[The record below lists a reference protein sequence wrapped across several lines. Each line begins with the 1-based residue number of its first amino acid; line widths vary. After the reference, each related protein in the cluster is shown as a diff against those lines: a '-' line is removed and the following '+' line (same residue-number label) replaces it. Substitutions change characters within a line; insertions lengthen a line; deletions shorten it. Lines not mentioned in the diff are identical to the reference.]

1 MSGITLKV
9 LKVSQP
15 IGFMYIT
22 KIAGNVLC
30 ELARAD
36 IRKLYK
42 NEDYIG
48 IQRELDPER
57 VKNIKKYIATSDA
70 SFPNSIILNLAS
82 EHIIE
87 EGEDYIV
94 IEKNDKVFSI
104 IDGQHRLS
112 GFENNKVFFEVIV
125 TIFIDLDDEKQAVLF
140 KTINSEQKKVNP
152 SFKYDL
158 ESYSTVKT
166 PEKMVRELTLAFAID
181 EKSPWHER
189 IKMSGKKDALSVRG
203 IISQKAFADPIV
215 KFIYDENDRY
225 ELRDE
230 LKKYKEKYHMEDDF
244 DVRNVFRKNRYDNR
258 KFIFWQFYVT
268 DREELLYRILLNY
281 FCAVHKI
288 LEEDWESRYQSVL
301 LKTTGYNAL
310 MKLFADVYAV
320 LYAEKNFTL
329 DRFLEA
335 LEPLHRLSGRI
346 TAERYGASG
355 ASSTNKLYRDFN
367 KLIME

>member
-158 ESYSTVKT
+158 ES
-166 PEKMVRELTLAFAID
+166 
-181 EKSPWHER
+181 
-189 IKMSGKKDALSVRG
+189 
-203 IISQKAFADPIV
+203 
-215 KFIYDENDRY
+215 
-225 ELRDE
+225 
-230 LKKYKEKYHMEDDF
+230 
-244 DVRNVFRKNRYDNR
+244 
-258 KFIFWQFYVT
+258 
-268 DREELLYRILLNY
+268 
-281 FCAVHKI
+281 
-288 LEEDWESRYQSVL
+288 
-301 LKTTGYNAL
+301 
-310 MKLFADVYAV
+310 
-320 LYAEKNFTL
+320 
-329 DRFLEA
+329 
-335 LEPLHRLSGRI
+335 
-346 TAERYGASG
+346 
-355 ASSTNKLYRDFN
+355 
-367 KLIME
+367 

>member
-1 MSGITLKV
+1 MSSITLNV
-9 LKVSQP
+9 LKVHQP

-22 KIAGNVLC
+22 KIQGKELC

-36 IRKLYK
+36 IRKLYG

-70 SFPNSIILNLAS
+70 SFPNSIILNLDS

-87 EGEDYIV
+87 AGEDYIT

-112 GFENNKVFFEVIV
+112 GFENNNALFEVIV

-181 EKSPWHER
+181 KKSPWCGR
-189 IKMSGKKDALSVRG
+189 IKMSGKKDALSTRG

-215 KFIYDENDRY
+215 KYIYDENDRY

-230 LKKYKEKYHMEDDF
+230 LKKYKEKYRMEDNF
-244 DVRNVFRKNRYDNR
+244 EVQYVFEKRKYDNR
-258 KFIFWQFYVT
+258 KYIFWQFYAT
-268 DREELLYRILLNY
+268 DKEELLYKILLNY
-281 FCAVHKI
+281 FCALYRI
-288 LEEDWESRYQSVL
+288 LEDDWDFRYQSVL

-310 MKLFADVYAV
+310 MKLFADVYSI
-320 LYAEKNFTL
+320 LYAERNFTL
-329 DRFLEA
+329 DKFMEVLK
-335 LEPLHRLSGRI
+335 PLRRLSGKI
-346 TAERYGASG
+346 TAAEYGASG
-355 ASSTNKLYRDFN
+355 ASATNRLYRDLYD
-367 KLIME
+367 LIAE

>member
-1 MSGITLKV
+1 MAVITLNV
-9 LKVSQP
+9 LKVNQP
-15 IGFMYIT
+15 IGLMYVA
-22 KIAGNVLC
+22 KIQGKELC
-30 ELARAD
+30 KLAQAD

-70 SFPNSIILNLAS
+70 SFPNSIILNLGS
-82 EHIIE
+82 EHIVE
-87 EGEDYIV
+87 EGEDYIT
-94 IEKNDKVFSI
+94 IERSEKVFSI

-112 GFENNKVFFEVIV
+112 GFEDSNIPFEVIV

-166 PEKMVRELTLAFAID
+166 PEKMVRELALAFAID
-181 EKSPWHER
+181 EKSPWYER
-189 IKMSGKKDALSVRG
+189 IKMSGKKDALSTRG

-215 KFIYDENDRY
+215 KYIYDENDRY

-230 LKKYKEKYHMEDDF
+230 LKRYKDKYHKKDDF
-244 DVRNVFRKNRYDNR
+244 EVQKVFEKRKYDNS
-258 KFIFWQFYVT
+258 KYILWQFYAS
-268 DREELLYRILLNY
+268 DKEELLYKVLLNY
-281 FCAVHKI
+281 FCALYNI
-288 LEEDWESRYQSVL
+288 LKDDWEFRYQSVL

-310 MKLFADVYAV
+310 MKLFADVYIM
-320 LYAEKNFTL
+320 LYAEKNFTF
-329 DRFLEA
+329 DKFMEV
-335 LEPLHRLSGRI
+335 LEPLRKLSGKI
-346 TAERYGASG
+346 TAAEYGASG
-355 ASSTNKLYRDFN
+355 ASSTNRLYKDLRN
-367 KLIME
+367 LITK